1 MFSCWWRPWQHPK
14 VVGVGLWEEWAVS
27 PESRSGP
34 DPAARKGQSDK
45 PGGAEVKPRDP
56 APDRSLKTTGLTEW
70 ECWFS
75 RVKGICLLMDCTGQ
89 GRGEGAG
96 LSAFTVRSPK

>member
-1 MFSCWWRPWQHPK
+1 M
-14 VVGVGLWEEWAVS
+14 
-27 PESRSGP
+27 
-34 DPAARKGQSDK
+34 
-45 PGGAEVKPRDP
+45 KPRDP

-96 LSAFTVRSPK
+96 LSAFRLKVVIAGLHGLSRVWILRIFCSFLLWFFTHTWGPGVESH